1 MTEDYKD
8 SNSEREQCINKLR
21 DILGNYQNYQ
31 SNGLIFYQLRD
42 RQYHR
47 CNTNMYLCY
56 FKAQCPAFFLKFK
69 AFKPRLQTIFLLIL

>member
-31 SNGLIFYQLRD
+31 FNGLSIKRE
-42 RQYHR
+42 
-47 CNTNMYLCY
+47 TVS
-56 FKAQCPAFFLKFK
+56 
-69 AFKPRLQTIFLLIL
+69 

>member
-21 DILGNYQNYQ
+21 DTLGNYQNYQ
-31 SNGLIFYQLRD
+31 FNGLIFYQLRD

-47 CNTNMYLCY
+47 CNINMYLCNSKLNALH
-56 FKAQCPAFFLKFK
+56 FS
-69 AFKPRLQTIFLLIL
+69 